1 MSYYECVF
9 IVRQDVSSGQVDQL
23 VEDYT
28 KIIEDNGGQVASKEL
43 WGLRTLAYRIKKNRK
58 GHYVLFNI
66 DAPATAVH
74 EMERNMRISE
84 DVLRYLTIKTEKL
97 ETGPSPIMQS
107 RNRDDRGPRRG
118 PPRSGDGPPRSGDG
132 PPSDRPKPAESKP
145 AAPKPA
151 ETKASEAPA
160 ATPSE
165 EGAAV

>member
-66 DAPATAVH
+66 DAPAAAVH

-118 PPRSGDGPPRSGDG
+118 PPRGGDG

-145 AAPKPA
+145 AESKP
-151 ETKASEAPA
+151 EEPKASEAPA
-160 ATPSE
+160 ATPRA